1 MISIPVSVGELLD
14 KLSILHIK
22 QSNIKDSEKL
32 EQVKTEYLLLYNISQ
47 AYLVN
52 KDFFDLYEDL
62 ITINSKLW
70 KIEDDIRIFEK
81 KQLFNDEFIKLARA
95 VYYTNDERFEIK
107 NKINQMTNSELK
119 EQKSYE
125 DYKTQTQNTEKIY
138 IYESPDKG
146 ETVYRR
152 EFGQPHETRESVK

>member
-47 AYLVN
+47 TYLVN

-125 DYKTQTQNTEKIY
+125 NYKTQTQSTEKIY

>member
-152 EFGQPHETRESVK
+152 DFGQPHETRESVK

>member
-47 AYLVN
+47 TYLVN
-52 KDFFDLYEDL
+52 KDFFDLYEEL

-125 DYKTQTQNTEKIY
+125 NYKTQTQITEKIY

>member
-47 AYLVN
+47 TYLVN
-52 KDFFDLYEDL
+52 KDFFDLYEEL

-125 DYKTQTQNTEKIY
+125 NYKTQTQSTEKIY